1 MTTEEEKNHK
11 RQAFKVMTTD
21 ITIEQK
27 KKEILDLLDDSLRI
41 LSTEIE
47 KLKRKIK
54 LNSLS
59 SIELEA
65 VYAELKANAPEQE
78 E

>member
-1 MTTEEEKNHK
+1 MTTEEEKKHK

-21 ITIEQK
+21 ITVEQK
-27 KKEILDLLDDSLRI
+27 KKEILELLDESLRI

-54 LNSLS
+54 VNSLS